1 MTGSEVVGEILVR
14 RQVIPAEA
22 LQKAVLTQDEKGGDL
37 TDILV
42 HSKAITEQALLQAL
56 AAELEMPYA
65 ELLDPEEVDWQV
77 VRPFSITYAKNRRI
91 LPLRIDDDGAVLVAT
106 ADPMDAFALDDVR
119 MLLGRE
125 IHPVIAPSD
134 TIVDAINKVYD
145 RQSGAEQVM
154 DEVADEFGGGALED
168 EVEDLLE
175 ATDEAPVIR
184 LVNSLLF
191 QAVKDRSSDIHFEPG
206 EQALIVRFR
215 VDGVLREVIT
225 APRKSQASIISRLKI
240 MAGLNIAEKR
250 LPQDGRIRI
259 KIAGKDIDI
268 RVSTIPTSHGER
280 VVLRLLERAAVL
292 IDLDSLGFR
301 RDNLEAMERLI
312 ARPHGIIL
320 VTGPTGSGKTT
331 TLYACLSKINR
342 PDLNILTV
350 EDPVEY
356 QLAGIGQMQVNPKIE
371 LTFAGGLRSFLR
383 QDPDVIMVGEI
394 RDVETAEIAIQASL
408 TGHLVLSTIHTN
420 DAAGA
425 FTRLTDMGTEPFLV
439 ASTLVAAL
447 AQRLVRTLC
456 KVCKVPYQPLP
467 EELIELGL
475 DPDSPALSTAQ
486 FMNPAGC
493 DNCRQ
498 SGYRGRIGIYELLMV
513 DDEVRSLVMQR
524 SDAGAIKR
532 SAVRSG
538 MRSLRLD
545 GALKCIEGSTS
556 VGEVLRV
563 TQEDEA

>member
-1 MTGSEVVGEILVR
+1 MTGGQVVGEILVAR
-14 RQVIPAEA
+14 RVIPAEA
-22 LQKAVLTQDEKGGDL
+22 LEAALLVHEERGGDL
-37 TDILV
+37 ADILIHQRAV
-42 HSKAITEQALLQAL
+42 TEIQMLRAL
-56 AAELEMPYA
+56 ADEIGLPFVEALDVEGIDWELVEP
-65 ELLDPEEVDWQV
+65 LPI
-77 VRPFSITYAKNRRI
+77 SYAKGRKVV
-91 LPLRIDDDGAVLVAT
+91 PLKADGDGVTVAT
-106 ADPMDAFALDDVR
+106 ADPLDSFALDDIR

-125 IHPVIAPSD
+125 VHPIVAPSGAV
-134 TIVDAINKVYD
+134 IDAINKIYD
-145 RQSGAEQVM
+145 RRSGAEQVM
-154 DEVADEFGGGALED
+154 DEVADEFGSGGLEE

-191 QAVKDRSSDIHFEPG
+191 QAVKDRASDIHFEPG
-206 EQALIVRFR
+206 ERSLSVRIR
-215 VDGVLREVIT
+215 VDGVLREVIS
-225 APRKSQASIISRLKI
+225 APKQSQASITSRLKI

-292 IDLDSLGFR
+292 IDLDSLGFT
-301 RDNLEAMERLI
+301 RDNLQRMEKLI
-312 ARPHGIIL
+312 TRPHGIIL

-331 TLYACLSKINR
+331 TLYACLSKINS

-356 QLAGIGQMQVNPKIE
+356 QLDGISQMQVSPKID
-371 LTFAGGLRSFLR
+371 LTFASGLRSFLR

-439 ASTLVAAL
+439 ASTLVASM
-447 AQRLVRTLC
+447 AQRLVRRLC
-456 KVCKVPYQPLP
+456 KECRAPHEPLP
-467 EELIELGL
+467 EELRELGL
-475 DPDSPALSTAQ
+475 DPEAPEVRAAQ
-486 FMNPAGC
+486 FYRPVGC
-493 DNCRQ
+493 PQCRD
-498 SGYRGRIGIYELLMV
+498 SGYRGRTGIYELMMV
-513 DDEVRSLVMQR
+513 GDDIRALVMQR
-524 SDAGAIKR
+524 ADAGQIRRKAMLQ
-532 SAVRSG
+532 G
-538 MRSLRLD
+538 MRTLRMD
-545 GALKCIEGSTS
+545 GALKTISGATS
-556 VGEVLRV
+556 VEEVLRV
-563 TQEDEA
+563 TQEETEA